1 MPNESALKIPSVK
14 ISEPISMDSP
24 APKWAKQEREIIE
37 KLNAAAVEFVAR
49 YTRSDGTLIWR
60 DTWGSMDGSDDP
72 YEAFMNLALFYSM
85 GGSEEVYELA
95 RKMWDSITLQ
105 WTEYGQIYREFDG
118 YYDWMHH
125 GEAYLYHYFFGL
137 TKPESL
143 VDRQRALRFANMYN
157 GRDEIAQNYDTEL
170 KMIRSPLT
178 GSRGPRFEVTHEDWF
193 THRTVLDDYLAPYED
208 ITNNDFSTMLCHWSD
223 PDIYSELIVKM
234 NARMNRG
241 DVPLNLNATSLMTH
255 AYMYSQE
262 KYLSEW
268 VIGYLDAWRQRAAA
282 NEGIIPDN
290 VGLTGKIGEY
300 NDGKWWG
307 GYYGWRWPHGF
318 MTIMEPLTNAS
329 MNAVLLTG
337 DFAQLDLARSQYD
350 LIWSKRK
357 EIDGAVQVPHR
368 HFDAGWSD
376 YRMPSPRHMIYLWTT
391 SMADEDLERIMQLPR
406 DNDWNAI
413 AIPGVSGKDA
423 MTGRDTKHYIANTL
437 PWFQFIQG
445 QLPNYPEDILAANL
459 TLIENQLHKMRSKT
473 GDPRG
478 WDSYDPVT
486 AEVVVGLD
494 LRVDGYQIHAWQEFN
509 PVYFEGLA
517 QMLTGAPMHISHGGL
532 QHGKVRLFDGEKQRP
547 GLPDDVAVVVDKISP
562 TSIAM
567 KVVNLS
573 QDALRQLVI
582 QAGSFGEHRFVTVTS
597 TNSAGKSQVQEI
609 GGKYFAVDLEA
620 GAGATLNFV
629 IERYVNQPSYET
641 PWQNISDWDP
651 LIVGRP
657 SSNFK

>member
-1 MPNESALKIPSVK
+1 MAHESSSQIPTIT
-14 ISEPISMDSP
+14 ISEKMT
-24 APKWAKQEREIIE
+24 APKWAHQEREIINT
-37 KLNAAAVEFVAR
+37 LNKAAVEFVAR
-49 YTRSDGTLIWR
+49 YTRADGTLIWR
-60 DTWGSMDGSDDP
+60 NTWGSMDGSDDP

-95 RKMWDSITLQ
+95 RKMWDTITQQ
-105 WTEYGQIYREFDG
+105 WTEYGQIHREFDG

-125 GEAYLYHYFFGL
+125 GEGYLYHYFFGL

-143 VDRQRALRFANMYN
+143 MDRQRALRFSNMYN
-157 GRDEIAQNYDTEL
+157 GRDEEAQNYDPEL

-178 GSRGPRFEVTHEDWF
+178 GSRGPRFVVTHEDWF

-208 ITNNDFSTMLCHWSD
+208 ITNNDFSTMLCRWSD
-223 PDIYSELIVKM
+223 EGIYAELIEKM

-255 AYMYSQE
+255 AYMYSQDHA
-262 KYLSEW
+262 LSDW
-268 VIGYLDAWRQRAAA
+268 VIGYLEAWRQRAKA
-282 NEGIIPDN
+282 NDGIIPDN

-337 DFAQLDLARSQYD
+337 DYSQLDLARSQYD

-357 EIDGAVQVPHR
+357 TLGGIVQVPHR
-368 HFDAGWSD
+368 YFDAGWSD
-376 YRMPSPRHMIYLWTT
+376 FRTPSPRHMIYLWTT
-391 SMADEDLERIMQLPR
+391 SMAEEDLERIKQLPR

-423 MTGRDTKHYIANTL
+423 LSGRDTKHYIANTL
-437 PWFQFIQG
+437 PWFQFMQG
-445 QLPNYPEDILAANL
+445 ELPNYPEDILEANL
-459 TLIENQLHKMRSKT
+459 ILIAEQLRKMRSKT
-473 GDPRG
+473 GDPRT
-478 WDSYDPVT
+478 WDSYNPET
-486 AEVVVGLD
+486 ADVLVGLD

-517 QMLTGAPMHISHGGL
+517 QMLMGAPMHISHGGL
-532 QHGKVRLFDGEKQRP
+532 QHGKVRLFDGQKQRP
-547 GLPDDVAVVVDKISP
+547 GLPDDVGVIVDKLTP
-562 TSIAM
+562 TSVSM
-567 KVVNLS
+567 KVVNLNPT
-573 QDALRQLVI
+573 QRRQLVV
-582 QAGSFGEHRFVTVTS
+582 QAGSFGEHTFVSVTS
-597 TNSAGKSQVQEI
+597 TSPSGEVTTTAIAGKYAAI
-609 GGKYFAVDLEA
+609 DLA
-620 GAGATLNFV
+620 PGAGTNLVFE
-629 IERYVNQPSYET
+629 IDRYVNKPSYET
-641 PWQNISDWDP
+641 PWQKIADWDP
-651 LIVGRP
+651 VIVGRP